1 MLDFYHVFLTISAIT
16 LMYMAPKVFVLWLKS
31 MAEEGSE
38 THKELSKKTQKNA
51 DEIDAIFKA
60 PVKIFRNLRKIHA
73 KTFPVQIVQAGAIGK
88 DITKIVRNRNTQRAP
103 KGNKKGNKT
112 SRNTIKKTGGGGGDS
127 GDPDGGD
134 GEPPRNSLYPLQL
147 LDEQTLAGLLKVSK
161 KSLQNQYSKAPWT
174 LPSAIHI
181 PGARGPRWT
190 PNAVQKWLEDRP
202 QHTTKTVPVAQKKRV
217 GRPRLAETMGLVIV
231 KGGAA

>member
-16 LMYMAPKVFVLWLKS
+16 LLYMTPKVFVLWLKS

-73 KTFPVQIVQAGAIGK
+73 KTFPLQVVQAGAIGK
-88 DITKIVRNRNTQRAP
+88 DITKIVRNRNTQRAV
-103 KGNKKGNKT
+103 KCNKKGNKT
-112 SRNTIKKTGGGGGDS
+112 SRKTINKTGGGGGDS

-134 GEPPRNSLYPLQL
+134 GEPPRNSLQL
-147 LDEQTLAGLLKVSK
+147 LDEQTLASLLKISK

-174 LPSAIHI
+174 LPQAISV
-181 PGARGPRWT
+181 PGARGPRWQ
-190 PNAVQKWLEDRP
+190 AKVVQQWLDECP
-202 QHTTKTVPVAQKKRV
+202 KHTVKPVKPVPGGAQRRKV
-217 GRPRLAETMGLVIV
+217 GRPRIALALVG